1 MVYRACM
8 HFVCFQDILIGAA
21 KLTAP
26 HTIKYNLPGRVD
38 VGGEVTA
45 KDIMLAT
52 GSVPFVPP
60 GIPIDGKTVSC
71 LMYGLHGI
79 TALHQVICCVCHYTA
94 VDNLWHVHPD
104 PTQDVVSSYM
114 HWFFSM
120 AVTLMSCFLC
130 RCLPCKPLVKCC
142 RSSRQTM
149 P

>member
-1 MVYRACM
+1 MLV
-8 HFVCFQDILIGAA
+8 FQDILIGAA

-71 LMYGLHGI
+71 TRPLSHCTASGLLVLDQAI
-79 TALHQVICCVCHYTA
+79 VIVLQQA
-94 VDNLWHVHPD
+94 SELPMLWAKQAPQ
-104 PTQDVVSSYM
+104 PT
-114 HWFFSM
+114 
-120 AVTLMSCFLC
+120 
-130 RCLPCKPLVKCC
+130 LPSAPSPKQPQPIPSHN
-142 RSSRQTM
+142 R
-149 P
+149 